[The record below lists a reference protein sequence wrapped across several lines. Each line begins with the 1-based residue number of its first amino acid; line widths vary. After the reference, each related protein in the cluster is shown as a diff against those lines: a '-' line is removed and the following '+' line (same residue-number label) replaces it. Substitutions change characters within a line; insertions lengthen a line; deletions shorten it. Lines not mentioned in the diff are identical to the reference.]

1 MVFAIIQSSP
11 HPQGKRHLAIAGK
24 RFQDLDQGGHVA
36 KGGCPDG
43 VESSLAEE
51 YEGSILTEALAHAK
65 IRSETRWWRS

>member
-1 MVFAIIQSSP
+1 MVLAIIQSSL
-11 HPQGKRHLAIAGK
+11 HLQGKRHLAIAGR

-36 KGGCPDG
+36 KSWCSDR